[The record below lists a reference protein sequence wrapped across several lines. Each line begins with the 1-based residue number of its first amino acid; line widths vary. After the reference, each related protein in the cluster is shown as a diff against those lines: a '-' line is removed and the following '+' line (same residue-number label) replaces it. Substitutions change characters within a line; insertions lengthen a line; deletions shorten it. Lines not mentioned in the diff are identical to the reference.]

1 MEVTKKF
8 TPKLFLF
15 KVLND
20 VALAIVVGL
29 IPNAILGGLFLML
42 LLVVQ
47 NIKFTIPVITD
58 VLIAIQFNLKSIQVV
73 ITGTAAFVGPG
84 AEGFQENK

>member
-15 KVLND
+15 KVLNG

-58 VLIAIQFNLKSIQVV
+58 VLIAIQFNLKPIQVV

-84 AEGFQENK
+84 AAGFQENK